1 MISKLTRLA
10 LSRTISVSI
19 SVSVFGW
26 GYGFQPSAFRFH
38 FHSQHHLQSAR
49 GRESYMVVLLPHID
63 VSLSRPQECSTISVN
78 MKCRLERSGIGTKRM
93 GILLC
98 TSLKSTISDSDWS
111 LGLKRELILALL
123 VFFVSLAPPSVPFW
137 PTVSLRLSAFSW
149 LFPWVAGL
157 WVAFLSTANSVYLFK
172 KL

>member
-1 MISKLTRLA
+1 
-10 LSRTISVSI
+10 
-19 SVSVFGW
+19 
-26 GYGFQPSAFRFH
+26 
-38 FHSQHHLQSAR
+38 
-49 GRESYMVVLLPHID
+49 MVVLLPHID

-123 VFFVSLAPPSVPFW
+123 VCFVSLAPPSVLFW
-137 PTVSLRLSAFSW
+137 PTRKHLEAECIFMAFSLGRW
-149 LFPWVAGL
+149 IVGGLFVDCE
-157 WVAFLSTANSVYLFK
+157 FRLFV
-172 KL
+172 